1 MLFWY
6 QGCKFLLSLN
16 DSNRKRCVNNESNSV
31 FQRLKNVQLS
41 LVLVSQSLDLLRLR
55 VCEWKDMSNGPF
67 LSFHNCELN
76 FASVDIL
83 IKWTHLACPIN
94 FCPEY

>member
-1 MLFWY
+1 MLEGWICVIDAY
-6 QGCKFLLSLN
+6 QKLLFSAIE
-16 DSNRKRCVNNESNSV
+16 KCPTYKVE
-31 FQRLKNVQLS
+31 LS
-41 LVLVSQSLDLLRLR
+41 LVLESQSLDLLRLR
-55 VCEWKDMSNGPF
+55 VYEWKDMSNGPF